1 LLGWEDLSRS
11 LHRQSSDNP
20 APRTDLDVVEQLA
33 APRCG
38 LVVEVK
44 EEVHVGVGH
53 FEAAPAHDRGGG
65 LNHLAEVVPLTQGA
79 VSGLAEGWNC
89 VRQVASARQ
98 EVGERADGRATV
110 DERRQTGLGVVADER
125 ADFGATGGNSLAADA
140 HLDGA
145 VVVAQIADLSS
156 GGEID
161 PFAEVGMPE
170 KAVVIL
176 VAEALQD
183 SLLDFAADPAARPEA
198 GAADLAADNP
208 ALRTDIAG
216 PLDARKGL
224 HDGAAIEHDGTAARV
239 DHHHRLAGGA
249 VRRGQSLRWAH
260 V

>member
-1 LLGWEDLSRS
+1 
-11 LHRQSSDNP
+11 
-20 APRTDLDVVEQLA
+20 
-33 APRCG
+33 
-38 LVVEVK
+38 
-44 EEVHVGVGH
+44 
-53 FEAAPAHDRGGG
+53 
-65 LNHLAEVVPLTQGA
+65 
-79 VSGLAEGWNC
+79 
-89 VRQVASARQ
+89 
-98 EVGERADGRATV
+98 ATV

-208 ALRTDIAG
+208 ALPTDQAG

-239 DHHHRLAGGA
+239 DHDHRLDGGA
-249 VRRGQSLRWAH
+249 VGEEQSLRWTNDVH
-260 V
+260 VFRASRPGSLLEPCRVRAQGGTVVLDEVPREVDQRA